1 MIARGRGYLLNTAS
15 AAGLLTQLDSGP
27 YAVSKHAA
35 VALAEWLAIQ
45 YGDQGIGVSVLCPQ
59 AVRTN
64 ILGKPSDRR
73 SPQKS
78 NLNQAAQDGVL
89 APETVADD
97 CINAIIAEQF
107 LVLPHKEVA
116 KYFANKANDY
126 ERWLRGMRRF
136 RDRLRQKRNQ
146 P

>member
-1 MIARGRGYLLNTAS
+1 M
-15 AAGLLTQLDSGP
+15 
-27 YAVSKHAA
+27 
-35 VALAEWLAIQ
+35 
-45 YGDQGIGVSVLCPQ
+45 LCPQ

-64 ILGKPSDRR
+64 ILGKPSGRR
-73 SPQKS
+73 SQQKS
-78 NLNQAAQDGVL
+78 NSNQAAQDGVL

-97 CINAIIAEQF
+97 CINAIIAGQF